1 MVPLPNGEV
10 QLLLIVMHRFGG
22 GGCHQ
27 LWVRWNRGVLTG
39 VNTGEDTPD
48 PVAATTVH

>member
-22 GGCHQ
+22 GGMPP
-27 LWVRWNRGVLTG
+27 VV
-39 VNTGEDTPD
+39 GEMEQGCT
-48 PVAATTVH
+48 HWCKHW